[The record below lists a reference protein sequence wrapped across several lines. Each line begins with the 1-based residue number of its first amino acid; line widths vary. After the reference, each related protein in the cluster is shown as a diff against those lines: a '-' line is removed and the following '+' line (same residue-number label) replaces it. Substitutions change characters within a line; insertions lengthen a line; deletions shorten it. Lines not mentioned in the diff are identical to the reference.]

1 MNLTALHRL
10 AVIRRSNDLL
20 GLRLLERVGVTL
32 INIDGYEAS
41 VRLKSMARQSSNSD
55 SEISNN

>member
-1 MNLTALHRL
+1 
-10 AVIRRSNDLL
+10 VIRRSNDLL